1 MEKTS
6 RNVRYLDYQEIVD
19 VNRRIV
25 LQTGGFTAG
34 QVVNVDSIHYLVEIV
49 QAEFGDEYLYPSLA
63 EKAALYAYN
72 IITRH
77 IFPDGNK
84 RTGMICAFWF
94 LRLNGCSIRESMSDE
109 EIVEFAL
116 KIANGIIDLQG
127 VVTWFREILI

>member
-49 QAEFGDEYLYPSLA
+49 QAKFGDEDFYPSLA

-77 IFPDGNK
+77 IFSDGNK

-94 LRLNGCSIRESMSDE
+94 LRLNGCSIRESISDE
-109 EIVEFAL
+109 GIVEFAL
-116 KIANGIIDLQG
+116 KIANGIIDLQD
-127 VVTWFREILI
+127 VVTWFREILV